1 MTRRGRRWL
10 LGLLLV
16 FGGLVVAV
24 LTGPLLLDQ
33 ERYRAILTSR
43 ASQLLNRTVTTGSLR
58 VHLLPSP
65 GVTIRDLIIGDRA
78 PRSEPFLDAEQLHV
92 ALKLLPLLKG
102 EIQIR
107 SIRLDRPRIR
117 LARGPEGWNLDDL
130 IRPTARGVAAEPRRT
145 EGARV
150 GRGQPALPILVAGAL
165 AVRHGAL
172 VLESPLYPHG
182 PARLELKDVN
192 LDISAPAPR
201 SPIRIHASGP
211 LPGNVSGS
219 FDLTG
224 SLQPY
229 EGDRHPIEVEFHAR
243 GIEAAQLASSL
254 GLPRSSPSVAALSG
268 TFDLEG
274 KAVGEWPV
282 LDLQAE
288 ANLQR
293 IGVALPLLNHAGTGG
308 EDNGKAPGDKAW
320 LRVKGRWGV
329 DGLDLPQVNL
339 LWKGQATTGRLH
351 LATQKSP
358 RLQFWLDTPNLSI
371 EPIVAI
377 ATAAGAGT
385 DSSSSAD
392 TPHPASR
399 TSNPPVPPFD
409 KGGVGGF
416 RTQYSPEVAGLQVEG
431 HLRSG
436 ILRWGKL
443 VLTTA
448 EGDLR
453 YCCGLL
459 TIGRLQGGFYGGTLS
474 GDAALS
480 FSGRVPHTRV
490 TTHLEG
496 VQIEPLLDAIQKPQW
511 TLRGMMT
518 LNSKIELSGQLG
530 PGALARA
537 SGQTDIT
544 LANGRVIGYA
554 PLERL
559 SKTVDP
565 FLKGTG
571 ISSSALSEF
580 DLLSAHWTLD
590 GGTLRTR
597 DLTLLRDGVKFFAV
611 GSVNLLTQALDFDV
625 TAKVAK
631 TTIEAKVQGTSP
643 NLVVTPQMG
652 RIEGRIRT
660 DVGKLLGD
668 ARNKDLGKVLQQ
680 LFSR

>member
-1 MTRRGRRWL
+1 M
-10 LGLLLV
+10 LLV
-16 FGGLVVAV
+16 FGGLVVA
-24 LTGPLLLDQ
+24 LFAGPLLLDQ
-33 ERYRAILTSR
+33 ERYRGILTSR
-43 ASQLLNRTVTTGSLR
+43 ASQLLNRTVTASSLR

-78 PRSEPFLDAEQLHV
+78 PWSEPFLDAEQLHV

-107 SIRLDRPRIR
+107 SIRIDRPRIR
-117 LARGPEGWNLDDL
+117 LARGPDGWNLDDL
-130 IRPTARGVAAEPRRT
+130 IRPTARGVAAEPRRA
-145 EGARV
+145 EGTRV
-150 GRGQPALPILVAGAL
+150 ARGQPALPILAAGAL
-165 AVRHGAL
+165 AIRHGAL
-172 VLESPLYPHG
+172 VLENPLHPHG

-201 SPIRIHASGP
+201 SPLRIHASGP

-224 SLQPY
+224 SLQPH
-229 EGDRHPIEVEFHAR
+229 EGDRQPIEVEFHAR
-243 GIEAAQLASSL
+243 GIEATKLASSL
-254 GLPRSSPSVAALSG
+254 GVPRSSPIVAALSG

-288 ANLQR
+288 ANMQR
-293 IGVALPLLNHAGTGG
+293 IGVALPLLKHAGTGG
-308 EDNGKAPGDKAW
+308 EENGKAPGDKAW

-371 EPIVAI
+371 EPIVALV
-377 ATAAGAGT
+377 AASGSETNQVNVPRTPQISPSPPYPTGARG
-385 DSSSSAD
+385 DV
-392 TPHPASR
+392 PR
-399 TSNPPVPPFD
+399 TLH
-409 KGGVGGF
+409 
-416 RTQYSPEVAGLQVEG
+416 SPEVGDLQVEG

-459 TIGRLQGGFYGGTLS
+459 TIGRLQGGFYGGTLL

-480 FSGRVPHTRV
+480 FGGRAPHTRI

-496 VQIEPLLDAIQKPQW
+496 IQIEPLLDAIQKPQW
-511 TLRGMMT
+511 TLRGRMT
-518 LNSKIELSGQLG
+518 LDSKIELSGQLG
-530 PGALARA
+530 PGALART
-537 SGQTDIT
+537 SGQADIT
-544 LANGRVIGYA
+544 LTNGRVIGYA

-597 DLTLLRDGVKFFAV
+597 DLTLLRDGAKFFAV

-631 TTIEAKVQGTSP
+631 TTLEAKVQGTSP
-643 NLVVTPQMG
+643 DLVVTPQMG
-652 RIEGRIRT
+652 RIEGRIKT

-668 ARNKDLGKVLQQ
+668 ARNKDIGKALRQ
-680 LFSR
+680 LFNR

>member
-1 MTRRGRRWL
+1 M
-10 LGLLLV
+10 LLV
-16 FGGLVVAV
+16 FGGLVVA
-24 LTGPLLLDQ
+24 LFAGPLLLDQ
-33 ERYRAILTSR
+33 ERYRGILTSR
-43 ASQLLNRTVTTGSLR
+43 ASQLLNRTVTASSLR

-65 GVTIRDLIIGDRA
+65 GVTIHGLIIGDRA
-78 PRSEPFLDAEQLHV
+78 PWSEPFLDAEQLHV
-92 ALKLLPLLKG
+92 AFKLLPLLKG
-102 EIQIR
+102 EIQVR
-107 SIRLDRPRIR
+107 SIRIDRPRIR
-117 LARGPEGWNLDDL
+117 LARGPDGWNLDDL

-145 EGARV
+145 EGTRV
-150 GRGQPALPILVAGAL
+150 ARGQPALPILVAGAL
-165 AVRHGAL
+165 AIRHGAL
-172 VLESPLYPHG
+172 VLENPLHPHG

-192 LDISAPAPR
+192 LDISAPVPR

-211 LPGNVSGS
+211 LPGNISGS

-224 SLQPY
+224 SLQPH
-229 EGDRHPIEVEFHAR
+229 EGDHQPIEVEFHAR

-254 GLPRSSPSVAALSG
+254 GVPRSSPSVAALSG
-268 TFDLEG
+268 TLDLEG

-293 IGVALPLLNHAGTGG
+293 IGVALPLLKHAGTGG
-308 EDNGKAPGDKAW
+308 EDNSKAPGDKAW
-320 LRVKGRWGV
+320 LRAKGRWEG
-329 DGLDLPQVNL
+329 DSLDLSQMSL
-339 LWKGQATTGRLH
+339 LWKGQTTTGRFH

-371 EPIVAI
+371 EPIVALV
-377 ATAAGAGT
+377 AASGSET
-385 DSSSSAD
+385 NQVNVPR
-392 TPHPASR
+392 TPQISPSPPYPTGERGDVPR
-399 TSNPPVPPFD
+399 TLH
-409 KGGVGGF
+409 
-416 RTQYSPEVAGLQVEG
+416 SPEVAGLQVEG

-480 FSGRVPHTRV
+480 FSGRAPHTRI

-496 VQIEPLLDAIQKPQW
+496 FQIEPLLDAIQKPQW
-511 TLRGMMT
+511 TLRGRMT
-518 LNSKIELSGQLG
+518 LDSKIELSGQLG

-559 SKTVDP
+559 SKTFDP

-597 DLTLLRDGVKFFAV
+597 DLTLLRDGAKFFAV

-631 TTIEAKVQGTSP
+631 TTLEAKVQGTSP
-643 NLVVTPQMG
+643 DLVVTPQMG
-652 RIEGRIRT
+652 RIEGRIKT